1 MEVAASRETRR
12 RLIGYAPGAQGIA
25 QYVDEVR
32 PASTSVTLAPAIE
45 YHFTSKIG
53 LIAGVE
59 FSVAGRN
66 SGHFI
71 SPQVALGMYF

>member
-1 MEVAASRETRR
+1 VQH
-12 RLIGYAPGAQGIA
+12 I
-25 QYVDEVR
+25 DEVR
-32 PASTSVTLAPAIE
+32 PASTIVTLAPAIE
-45 YHFTSKIG
+45 YHFTPTIG